1 MGAHDELSQLY
12 QKESSVD
19 VKKRIIQAMFVGGN
33 STKLIELAKSEKDPD
48 LRATAVRNLGL
59 MGGPQTGR
67 ALLDI
72 YGTDK
77 DPAVKRNVINAL
89 FTQGNATTLVALAR
103 KETDLE
109 MKKVIVQKLSVM
121 GGKVATDYMLEILNK

>member
-1 MGAHDELSQLY
+1 
-12 QKESSVD
+12 
-19 VKKRIIQAMFVGGN
+19 
-33 STKLIELAKSEKDPD
+33 
-48 LRATAVRNLGL
+48 
-59 MGGPQTGR
+59 MGGPQTGQ